1 MSLKPPETAV
11 AAVFTKHRNMN
22 VLLIFLGGGTGS
34 VIRFFIAYLFSKTS
48 LTLPFATLTSNVI
61 SCLLFAIVLFTFG
74 SKQLIPDNYKSLIII
89 GVCGGL
95 STFSTFSFETF
106 ELIKLGMTGWAIAN
120 ILISCA
126 LCMSL
131 FFIFSK

>member
-1 MSLKPPETAV
+1 
-11 AAVFTKHRNMN
+11 MN

-61 SCLLFAIVLFTFG
+61 SCLLFALVLSVFG
-74 SKQLIPDNYKSLIII
+74 SKQVVPDTYKSLIII
-89 GVCGGL
+89 GICGGL

-106 ELIKLGMTGWAIAN
+106 ELVKLGMTGWAVAN

-131 FFIFSK
+131 FFLFSK